1 MLKKLFSTHIFPK
14 YKQKIAGY
22 ITGMCEDNSKI
33 LDVGCDDGS
42 LAVQIM
48 KINPTLR
55 MVGIDIQANRPAK
68 IPRKIYNGRKIPY
81 KNKSFDIAI
90 AVDVLHHTKNI
101 PELLKEMKRVSKK
114 YIIIKDHVT
123 NTKLSRFIHSA
134 IDYLLSRLFRIQYSA
149 NFLSSRQWN
158 ILFRNFN
165 LRIIK
170 QPRKLNLKF
179 GMTEKTNLI
188 VKLKTSSAS

>member
-1 MLKKLFSTHIFPK
+1 
-14 YKQKIAGY
+14 
-22 ITGMCEDNSKI
+22 MCENNSKI

-48 KINPTLR
+48 KINPALKI
-55 MVGIDIQANRPAK
+55 VGIDIQANRPAR

-81 KNKSFDIAI
+81 KASSFDIAI

-123 NTKLSRFIHSA
+123 NTKLSRFIHTV
-134 IDYLLSRLFRIQYSA
+134 IDYLLSKLFRIQYQA
-149 NFLSSRQWN
+149 NFLSSKQWN
-158 ILFRNFN
+158 SLFRKFN
-165 LRIIK
+165 LKVIK
-170 QPRKLNLKF
+170 QPRKFNLRF